1 MRESKRT
8 VILDAAVNVIE
19 SDGITAVT
27 FDSVAA
33 AAGITRGG
41 IIYHFP
47 SREELIAAIHE
58 HMACR
63 W

>member
-47 SREELIAAIHE
+47 VSYTHLRAHE
-58 HMACR
+58 T
-63 W
+63 